1 MGIKIFILFIVAQ
14 IVIPYSI
21 KINPVLNTKVNNVKN
36 QGDHNTI
43 QLAQISN
50 STILNSIPS
59 QVIQS
64 HQNELMSTTA
74 ILVSFS
80 VVFIILSITITK
92 QALVIFKLN
101 LRISKLEQVIYQWVQ
116 SDYLVLKQ
124 DEKNRKV
131 TVKNIPYYLNN
142 SPVTIIHSKVYI
154 QS

>member
-36 QGDHNTI
+36 QGD
-43 QLAQISN
+43 
-50 STILNSIPS
+50 
-59 QVIQS
+59 
-64 HQNELMSTTA
+64 ELMSTSA

-101 LRISKLEQVIYQWVQ
+101 LRISKLEQVIYQW
-116 SDYLVLKQ
+116 D
-124 DEKNRKV
+124 KV
-131 TVKNIPYYLNN
+131 TI
-142 SPVTIIHSKVYI
+142 
-154 QS
+154 